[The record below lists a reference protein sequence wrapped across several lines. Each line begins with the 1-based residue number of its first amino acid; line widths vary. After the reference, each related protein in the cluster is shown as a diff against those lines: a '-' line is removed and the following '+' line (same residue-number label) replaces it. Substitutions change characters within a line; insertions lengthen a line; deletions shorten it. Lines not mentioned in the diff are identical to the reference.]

1 MSTAKRLKDRRKVK
15 DGKFTIVTLNLMD
28 TPAWRALST
37 KAQALYPWIKMEWKG
52 PKRNNNGTISLSCR
66 AAAAKMSVTPNTAAA
81 GFRELQ
87 KKGFIVVT
95 RPSYLGTEGEARL
108 QLYEITELV
117 MPESKAPRHLYARW
131 KEGSDFEVIAPAKT
145 ETRVKN

>member
-1 MSTAKRLKDRRKVK
+1 MSTAKRMKDRRKVK
-15 DGKFTIVTLNLMD
+15 NGKYTKMTLNLMS

-37 KAQALYPWIKMEWKG
+37 KAQALYIWLKLEWKG

-66 AAAAKMSVTPNTAAA
+66 EAATKMSVTPNTAAA

-95 RPSYLGTEGEARL
+95 RPSFLGTEGEARL

-117 MPESKAPRHLYARW
+117 MPGSKAPRHLYAKW

-145 ETRVKN
+145 ETRIKK